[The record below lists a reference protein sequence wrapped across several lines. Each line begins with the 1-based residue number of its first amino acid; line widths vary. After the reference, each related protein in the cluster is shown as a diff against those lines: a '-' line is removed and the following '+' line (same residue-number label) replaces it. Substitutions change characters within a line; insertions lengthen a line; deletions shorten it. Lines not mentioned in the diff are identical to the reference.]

1 MLCLCGLPRGE
12 GGSSEWERTVESKI
26 VGGFCDIMKKSIIL
40 WLAASAVVML
50 AFPWLAVTFVKG
62 DAGMA
67 VCFLLFFAVNPLYSV
82 LIGAFVGK
90 DIRRL
95 WSLPVISAA
104 LFLIGTWVFFDMG
117 ETAFIL
123 YAAVYLALGI
133 AAMLISML
141 IRKKTQK

>member
-1 MLCLCGLPRGE
+1 
-12 GGSSEWERTVESKI
+12 
-26 VGGFCDIMKKSIIL
+26 MKKNIIL

-82 LIGAFVGK
+82 LIGAFAGK
-90 DIRRL
+90 DVKHL
-95 WSLPVISAA
+95 WSLPVISAV
-104 LFLIGTWVFFDMG
+104 LFLIGTWIFFDMG

-123 YAAVYLALGI
+123 YAAVYLIIGI
-133 AAMLISML
+133 MAMLISMF
-141 IRKKTQK
+141 IRKKTQE

>member
-1 MLCLCGLPRGE
+1 
-12 GGSSEWERTVESKI
+12 
-26 VGGFCDIMKKSIIL
+26 MKKNIIL

-67 VCFLLFFAVNPLYSV
+67 VCFLLFFAVNPIYCV
-82 LIGAFVGK
+82 IAGTFAGK
-90 DIRRL
+90 DMRQL
-95 WSLPVISAA
+95 WSLPLVSAA
-104 LFLIGTWVFFDMG
+104 LFLVGTWIFFDMG

-133 AAMLISML
+133 AAMLISTL
-141 IRKKTQK
+141 FKKKMQK

>member
-1 MLCLCGLPRGE
+1 
-12 GGSSEWERTVESKI
+12 
-26 VGGFCDIMKKSIIL
+26 MKKNIIL

-82 LIGAFVGK
+82 LIGAFAGK
-90 DIRRL
+90 DVKHL
-95 WSLPVISAA
+95 WSLPVISAV
-104 LFLIGTWVFFDMG
+104 LFLIGTWIFFDMG

-123 YAAVYLALGI
+123 YAAVYLIIGI
-133 AAMLISML
+133 MAMLISMF
-141 IRKKTQK
+141 IRKKMQE

>member
-1 MLCLCGLPRGE
+1 
-12 GGSSEWERTVESKI
+12 
-26 VGGFCDIMKKSIIL
+26 MKKNIIL

-82 LIGAFVGK
+82 IIGAYAGK
-90 DIRRL
+90 DVKHL
-95 WSLPVISAA
+95 WSLPVISAV
-104 LFLIGTWVFFDMG
+104 LFLIGTWIFFDMG

-123 YAAVYLALGI
+123 YAAAYLVIGI
-133 AAMLISML
+133 MAMLISMF

>member
-1 MLCLCGLPRGE
+1 
-12 GGSSEWERTVESKI
+12 
-26 VGGFCDIMKKSIIL
+26 MKKNIIL
-40 WLAASAVVML
+40 WMAASAVVML

-82 LIGAFVGK
+82 INGVYAGK
-90 DIRRL
+90 DVKHL
-95 WSLPVISAA
+95 WSLPVISAV
-104 LFLIGTWVFFDMG
+104 LFLIGTWIFFDMG

-123 YAAVYLALGI
+123 YAAVYLVIGI
-133 AAMLISML
+133 MAMLISMF